1 MFKFAK
7 MNHLSDIIHHLDKEE
22 IRSYKL
28 FASRVQFENS
38 DGKITKLFDL
48 VKDKKH
54 DEDDPEL
61 VKHLFGDYN
70 HNAHY
75 RLKNRLA
82 EDVQRSL
89 IMHHYNLDGKIK
101 TINQI
106 LLARIYSY
114 KGGFKQSF
122 NFLKRAEKKA
132 EEGLFYDLL
141 NIIYD
146 EILVLCKSFHG
157 VNPQEY
163 IDKQDLNSKRL
174 QKILRTNAL
183 IASLNYQ
190 LRQTNFSGKDTNI
203 LQTISRINRKLNIGK
218 DVTEIP
224 ETQFQI
230 HECVKNALLFKKDFA
245 SLENYLSN
253 SYKQFLAQKLF
264 TKDNYDKKIVLLIWL
279 VNTCY
284 KNKHFKQMNP
294 YLNELDKSLNDF
306 NKLYLDKYIWAY
318 NQGRML
324 YYVGTNEIENA
335 IQLLEHYKQK
345 GKQNDVMNYDVNV
358 YLNLSTFYFFKG
370 DLKKAN
376 EHIGHLLLKNINNKL
391 SVEMRLAVDIV
402 DLILQI
408 ELKENIYAEHKL
420 SEIKRIFKAKLN
432 HPSFE
437 KEKAFLKI
445 IQLFIFEKNVKWNN
459 AKAAN
464 IDEFMKKYNK
474 LEPGSNEALHYTLW
488 IQSKL
493 KNQKYYSLLLQAL
506 NK

>member
-1 MFKFAK
+1 

-28 FASRVQFENS
+28 FASRIQFENS

-48 VKDKKH
+48 VKDKRH
-54 DEDDPEL
+54 DEDDDAL
-61 VKHLFGDYN
+61 IKFLFGSYN

-75 RLKNRLA
+75 RLKNRLT

-89 IMHHYNLDGKIK
+89 LMHHYNLDGKIN

-106 LLARIYSY
+106 ILARIYSY
-114 KGGFKQSF
+114 KGGYKQSF

-132 EEGLFYDLL
+132 EEGSFYDLL

-157 VNPQEY
+157 INPDEY
-163 IDKQDLNSKRL
+163 IDKQESNSKRL

-190 LRQTNFSGKDTNI
+190 LRQTNFSGKDANV

-218 DVTEIP
+218 DVTNLAD
-224 ETQFQI
+224 TQFQI

-245 SLENYLSN
+245 SLEEYLSN
-253 SYKQFLAQKLF
+253 SFKQFSNQKLF

-284 KNKHFKQMNP
+284 KNRHFKQMNP
-294 YLNELDKSLNDF
+294 YLNELNKSLNEF
-306 NKLYLDKYIWAY
+306 NKLFFDKYIWAY

-324 YYVGTNEIENA
+324 YYVGTNEISNA
-335 IQLLEHYKQK
+335 INLLEEYKLK
-345 GKQNDVMNYDVNV
+345 GKQIDVMNYDVNV
-358 YLNLSTFYFFKG
+358 YFNLSTCYFFESN
-370 DLKKAN
+370 LKKAN
-376 EHIGHLLLKNINNKL
+376 ENIGHLLKKNIYTKL
-391 SVEMRLAVDIV
+391 SAEMRLAVDIV

-408 ELKENIYAEHKL
+408 ELNEDIYAEHKL
-420 SEIKRIFKAKLN
+420 NEIKRVFKSKLN
-432 HPSFE
+432 QSSFE
-437 KEKAFLKI
+437 KEKEFLKI
-445 IQLFIFEKNVKWNN
+445 IPFFIFEKNVHWNKTKQ
-459 AKAAN
+459 AK
-464 IDEFMKKYNK
+464 IDEFMKKYYK
-474 LEPGSNEALHYTLW
+474 LEPGSNEAIHYTLW

-493 KNQKYYSLLLQAL
+493 KNENYYSLLLNEL
-506 NK
+506 SK